1 MDVMQKQKSYENELR
16 KMYAQVSKKRS
27 KEELSVE
34 GVIEDSEVNKTEF
47 FELNTAAMMQYEKD
61 LVLQKILQSKTR
73 SGILESQQIE
83 SKNEIVPF
91 VQENILLKE
100 DIEVVAED
108 VCEEEI
114 ISSTYKE
121 LNQDCSILHKIV
133 QKTHSI
139 IEAINP
145 KKKEKTI
152 GFSLQKNN
160 KKRLFTRVKAALAAA
175 FVLGTGAFLYSENR
189 TENDEAFFQP
199 IRSQS
204 SDYENEICSEL
215 ESIAENSLAK
225 VSVTLDQDKIVQ
237 ENSAYVDKGD
247 RLLLGKSVLLNEYS
261 NVYMTEQDVYLNEN
275 PLTSYYSSD
284 DERVVIG
291 VLVENES
298 GIKKVSADQ
307 EDANLKINA
316 MLDNG
321 GEVVDILAANRK
333 CVLADYDGTEVL
345 SMETI
350 NTSAEGWYNASAIRP
365 EKVKTLYK

>member
-47 FELNTAAMMQYEKD
+47 FELNTAAMMQYKKD
-61 LVLQKILQSKTR
+61 LVLQKILQSKT
-73 SGILESQQIE
+73 IPENFESQQIE

-145 KKKEKTI
+145 KKK
-152 GFSLQKNN
+152 
-160 KKRLFTRVKAALAAA
+160 
-175 FVLGTGAFLYSENR
+175 
-189 TENDEAFFQP
+189 
-199 IRSQS
+199 
-204 SDYENEICSEL
+204 
-215 ESIAENSLAK
+215 
-225 VSVTLDQDKIVQ
+225 
-237 ENSAYVDKGD
+237 
-247 RLLLGKSVLLNEYS
+247 
-261 NVYMTEQDVYLNEN
+261 
-275 PLTSYYSSD
+275 
-284 DERVVIG
+284 
-291 VLVENES
+291 
-298 GIKKVSADQ
+298 
-307 EDANLKINA
+307 
-316 MLDNG
+316 
-321 GEVVDILAANRK
+321 
-333 CVLADYDGTEVL
+333 
-345 SMETI
+345 
-350 NTSAEGWYNASAIRP
+350 
-365 EKVKTLYK
+365 